1 MLSGWG
7 ADEAQVSLTLYTD
20 AFVITGSLP
29 SRQRRISDILNFA
42 DDDFLVLN
50 DAVLQGLG
58 PGGERHAAAN
68 AQVNLAAVLF
78 AVAADSVEPS
88 AELRTPKVARATLI
102 SIPPFSV
109 TGRIHLM
116 PERDVRSALQEL
128 HGRFVP
134 VTGATFWSDALGEA
148 RRTAPMIA
156 VNHARAQ
163 ILSPYGEEDAAPA
176 PDGPPGNADAD
187 ADAEDHA

>member
-7 ADEAQVSLTLYTD
+7 AEESQVAVTFYTD

-29 SRQRRISDILNFA
+29 SRQRRLSDILNFA
-42 DDDFLVLN
+42 DDEFLVLN
-50 DAVLQGLG
+50 EAVLQGLG
-58 PGGERHAAAN
+58 PHGGRHAAAN

-78 AVAADSVEPS
+78 AVAADSVEASP
-88 AELRTPKVARATLI
+88 ELRTPKVPQTTLV

-128 HGRFVP
+128 HGRFLP
-134 VTGATFWSDALGEA
+134 VTDATFWSDSLPEP
-148 RRTAPMIA
+148 RRSAPMIA

-163 ILSPYGEEDAAPA
+163 ILSPYGDADAAPGA
-176 PDGPPGNADAD
+176 ADGPGTSEGLDRA
-187 ADAEDHA
+187 